1 MGGGTSKFDE
11 NDWSKADGSLVDLL
25 DTVDGCPP
33 TEEYQV
39 YELVKKGVN
48 QREFD
53 VLDSQQNL
61 IYTTR
66 AVPGTLAWFDVLGP
80 ASCGGYQDLRL
91 RVQVD
96 LSRRTWIVYR
106 YHEPLFAGQ
115 KSVETQQP
123 PQSALSSPDLQQ
135 LQQQQAAK
143 EPQPPPVHKLYK
155 SACVTVSWSRYI
167 AIAARYGPPDFD
179 ALVVPDF
186 QDMDIASKHGASQQ
200 DDNPE
205 DEFLFAT
212 SLQIAAKRRL
222 GENGTVVDETSSSIE
237 EPTKIDEPDATSS
250 DNKPSPS
257 HLSSL
262 PGSRSSPIP
271 NNSAI
276 SSTTTP
282 SPKAEEETAVVPENA
297 TTRMKNYLIAKSQSL
312 LSGSQHNSAV
322 SLENAKSK
330 QQIAYEQALE
340 GTIDLDNHQILQCQ
354 EIYNKFIGNHQT
366 AIVDKQQVVKMLLLD
381 REEHEL
387 DDDPIVSS
395 TDDKDPLVVA
405 AEEEELA
412 KNGTLKTWFGGII
425 SNNSSTSSKDGPTDR
440 QDSMNIVAAKQ
451 ESEASKRQ
459 QSKWSLG
466 YGQKIQDN
474 LKKEVVKR
482 DEEPKPVE
490 EAIEMTMESDPLAG
504 TEQIDSLLSPSDNL
518 LDEEKFNNDPEQ
530 PDNAVVSSPADN
542 LLDIEEPDD
551 DTPETGEP
559 SEPEDADSPEE
570 KESNNDTEQPANG
583 LATPLDNLLDKEEP
597 ENDVPE
603 PEQQSSQESTGEPGN
618 EPSKSESDAYEA
630 SPEQRVGN
638 GEPKAE
644 GSDKE
649 EDADY
654 DKLQDLVG
662 DEPQP
667 LVAYWAW
674 KNSIMTHK
682 MRMHLA
688 KNSDLGLHVVLAIL
702 VNQVRYERNA
712 VAMTV

>member
-11 NDWSKADGSLVDLL
+11 NDWSKADGSLADLA

-53 VLDSQQNL
+53 VLDSRQNL

-80 ASCGGYQDLRL
+80 ASCGDYQDLRL

-123 PQSALSSPDLQQ
+123 PQSALASPDV
-135 LQQQQAAK
+135 QQQQAAK
-143 EPQPPPVHKLYK
+143 EPQPPPEYKLYK

-179 ALVVPDF
+179 ALLVPDF
-186 QDMDIASKHGASQQ
+186 EDINIGSKHGATQL
-200 DDNPE
+200 DDDPE
-205 DEFLFAT
+205 DAFLQQA
-212 SLQIAAKRRL
+212 SKIAAKRRL
-222 GENGTVVDETSSSIE
+222 GEKGAAADESSLSTE
-237 EPTKIDEPDATSS
+237 EPTKTDEPDAASS
-250 DNKPSPS
+250 EDKPSPP
-257 HLSSL
+257 HPSSL
-262 PGSRSSPIP
+262 PGSRSSPTS
-271 NNSAI
+271 NNSAL
-276 SSTTTP
+276 SSTTT
-282 SPKAEEETAVVPENA
+282 EEEKAVVPEKA
-297 TTRMKNYLIAKSQSL
+297 TTRMKKYFIAQSQSL
-312 LSGSQHNSAV
+312 LSGSQHKSAAHHE
-322 SLENAKSK
+322 SAKSK
-330 QQIAYEQALE
+330 QQLIYELALE
-340 GTIDLDNHQILQCQ
+340 GTIDLDNRQIIQCQ
-354 EIYNKFIGNHQT
+354 EIYNKLIGNHQT
-366 AIVDKQQVVKMLLLD
+366 AIVDKQHLVKMLLLD
-381 REEHEL
+381 RQEHEL
-387 DDDPIVSS
+387 DEPDVSP
-395 TDDKDPLVVA
+395 DDKDPLVVA

-412 KNGTLKTWFGGII
+412 KNGKLKNWFGGIV
-425 SNNSSTSSKDGPTDR
+425 SKKPNTSPKDGPAER
-440 QDSMNIVAAKQ
+440 QDYKDMAAAKQ
-451 ESEASKRQ
+451 ESGASKRQ

-466 YGQKIQDN
+466 YGRKIQDN
-474 LKKEVVKR
+474 LKKEIVKR
-482 DEEPKPVE
+482 DEEPKPIR
-490 EAIEMTMESDPLAG
+490 EAIEMTLESEPLAS
-504 TEQIDSLLSPSDNL
+504 TERAVSVSRPSDNL
-518 LDEEKFNNDPEQ
+518 LDKEECNNDPEQ
-530 PDNAVVSSPADN
+530 PYNAVLSSLADN
-542 LLDIEEPDD
+542 LLDIEEPDN

-559 SEPEDADSPEE
+559 SEPESADFLEK

-583 LATPLDNLLDKEEP
+583 LASPTDNLLDKEEP
-597 ENDVPE
+597 ENDLPE
-603 PEQQSSQESTGEPGN
+603 PEQQSSQESTDEPGN
-618 EPSKSESDAYEA
+618 ESSKSKLDANGA
-630 SPEQRVGN
+630 SHEQRAGN

-644 GSDKE
+644 HSDKE

-654 DKLQDLVG
+654 DKLQDLMG
-662 DEPQP
+662 DAPQP

-702 VNQVRYERNA
+702 ANQVRYERNA
-712 VAMTV
+712 LAMTV